1 MKRDADTTKLEVLP
15 EDEDARREAF
25 LAFLGQELMA
35 FRHNAMKRALGRA
48 RPDAMDSMSTVDRK
62 YHERL
67 NSLSPESYETCR
79 QACEKTLSEFMQQF
93 LTLITSHPQNWPLGT
108 QHGLNY
114 KLMVEVINL
123 PKSKSRSEPAKE
135 TFGDDD
141 IDDFNPPDQLDEED
155 RPNYGQTLE
164 TIDLSLGVSL
174 HLPNYWYRWLNRYG
188 RDTAPKA
195 ESK

>member
-1 MKRDADTTKLEVLP
+1 MNRDADSAKLEAIP
-15 EDEDARREAF
+15 QDEDARREAF
-25 LAFLGQELMA
+25 LTFFGQELMA

-48 RPDAMDSMSTVDRK
+48 RPDSMDSMSTVDRK

-67 NSLSPESYETCR
+67 NSLTPDGYETCR

-93 LTLITSHPQNWPLGT
+93 LTLFTSNPQNWPLGT

-123 PKSKSRSEPAKE
+123 PKSKSRVEPAKE
-135 TFGDDD
+135 TFGNDD
-141 IDDFNPPDQLDEED
+141 IDEFEPPDQYSEEE
-155 RPNYGQTLE
+155 RPNYGQKLE
-164 TIDLSLGVSL
+164 TIDLSTGVNL
-174 HLPNYWYRWLNRYG
+174 HLPNYWFRWLNRYG
-188 RDTAPKA
+188 RETTPQS